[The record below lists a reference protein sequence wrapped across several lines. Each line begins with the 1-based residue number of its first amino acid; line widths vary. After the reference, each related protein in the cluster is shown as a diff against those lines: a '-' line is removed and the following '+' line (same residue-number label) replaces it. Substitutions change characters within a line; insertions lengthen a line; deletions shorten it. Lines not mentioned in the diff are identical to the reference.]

1 MDVVAVLVVVG
12 VVVSLSLSLSLSVSL
27 SLSLLSSLTFTLILL
42 LLLDLLLLFLF
53 SIRPELRSMAPSKY
67 RYTLLAGPRS
77 RLQMQTKNKLL
88 SQKAL
93 IVPKMDLAKISYD
106 H

>member
-12 VVVSLSLSLSLSVSL
+12 VVVSL

-42 LLLDLLLLFLF
+42 LLLDLLLLLLF

>member
-12 VVVSLSLSLSLSVSL
+12 VVVSL

-42 LLLDLLLLFLF
+42 LLLDLLLLLLF

-67 RYTLLAGPRS
+67 RYTLLAGPNS

-93 IVPKMDLAKISYD
+93 IVPKMDLPKISYD